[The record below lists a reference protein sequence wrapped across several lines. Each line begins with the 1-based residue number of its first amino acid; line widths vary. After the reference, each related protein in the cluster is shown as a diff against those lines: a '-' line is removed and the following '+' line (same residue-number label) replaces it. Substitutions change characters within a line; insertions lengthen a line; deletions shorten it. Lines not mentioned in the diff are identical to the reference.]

1 MSTHDFK
8 NDSDQAERRRVERD
22 TFLSRTQLDADR
34 VDGRFAKQRPT
45 TIIAKN
51 PASAYPRLPPSSPW
65 SAPCPSGDEPP
76 LNVDVNAVPDLGF
89 HEASPTP
96 NSGEAPTVFSPLS
109 VETSPSFLKRR
120 I

>member
-1 MSTHDFK
+1 MTEFK
-8 NDSDQAERRRVERD
+8 NDTDQQTRREVLRD
-22 TFLSRTQLDADR
+22 TFLSRALAELDQAG
-34 VDGRFAKQRPT
+34 GRFQKQTPST
-45 TIIAKN
+45 FIANN
-51 PASAYPRLPPSSPW
+51 PASAYPRLPSSSSW
-65 SAPCPSGDEPP
+65 SAPCPSGNEAP
-76 LNVDVNAVPDLGF
+76 LGVDVNAVPDLGF